1 MSRRRSTVKAR
12 LAVVVFVSLAALAG
26 TSASAMAFSN
36 GYCGVLINE
45 GTWCGDGSDHSYD
58 YNRASYGGGGNVY
71 VCERLLWAN
80 TRTQRQAP
88 SCSYNY
94 NARNYGPTSS
104 LFEAEVTHIYSGG
117 ARHTIFGYAVA

>member
-1 MSRRRSTVKAR
+1 MVKNRRALGAR
-12 LAVVVFVSLAALAG
+12 LTAALAGSLAALALSSP
-26 TSASAMAFSN
+26 SAFAWSN
-36 GYCGVLINE
+36 SYCGVLINQ

-58 YNRASYGGGGNVY
+58 YNRASYGGNGTVY

-80 TRTQRQAP
+80 STRERLTP

-94 NARNYGPTSS
+94 NARNYGATSS

-117 ARHTIFGYAVA
+117 ARHTIYGYAVA